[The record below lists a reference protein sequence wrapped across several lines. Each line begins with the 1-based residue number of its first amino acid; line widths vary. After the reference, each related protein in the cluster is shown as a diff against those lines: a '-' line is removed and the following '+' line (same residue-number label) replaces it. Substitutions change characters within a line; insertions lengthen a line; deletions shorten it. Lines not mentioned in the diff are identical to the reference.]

1 MTAAL
6 LGILIGLAI
15 HFLHRTAANT
25 AAIHHHLTQENNHHD
40 TDA

>member
-6 LGILIGLAI
+6 LGILIGLAL

-25 AAIHHHLTQENNHHD
+25 AAIRRATNKEND
-40 TDA
+40 QQCQ